1 MSKVSLQKSCFYKDQ
16 AMEVLYFR
24 VEGEQNEKFCLESSQ
39 EKYGTSRDEVNAFN
53 KISEINYRAKDAFE
67 NFDATTYT
75 SSSQANE
82 FIDQYLASQ
91 GYDIDE
97 KKIEKEL
104 EKYVAISHKM
114 EDTYHYSSLLLETRK
129 IAHRIETYDKQTKEN
144 SLDYMKEYIE
154 ERKNPTGKD
163 IKSVDDRRTFW
174 ARLTDKHSVDDDFI
188 NFEYLTDRMSG
199 TKYMDWVSELYQD
212 GPEIAKIDEQR
223 EKINKERTEIH
234 KEFDSDKRVNLRKAL
249 FQQYEAN
256 LIREAMQAKY
266 YDETKD
272 ISIFLSAKEK
282 EEFDKISVEDLIKKH
297 GTDLITTYKG
307 AVLISHKLH
316 EKKSQGKDIREDL
329 KLLKDV
335 AKSAKSTSNTPNN
348 NMNVRYY
355 LFTELKK
362 DYQKFA
368 PDDNE
373 FRALIEELAPTRFE
387 QASINGLIAET
398 NKSFVLSEGASQRVK
413 ALKEL
418 QETFTEDSNEI
429 ITGKFSKQKIAEK
442 KALIVGKKKEENINQ
457 AIKRVKAKYE
467 EAKKTGDNISG
478 VVIADDIAKRVQEGF
493 DYPTDKKQQEKIEKN
508 LRQKR
513 ATNREILKAKQ
524 TKNK

>member
-1 MSKVSLQKSCFYKDQ
+1 
-16 AMEVLYFR
+16 
-24 VEGEQNEKFCLESSQ
+24 
-39 EKYGTSRDEVNAFN
+39 
-53 KISEINYRAKDAFE
+53 
-67 NFDATTYT
+67 
-75 SSSQANE
+75 
-82 FIDQYLASQ
+82 
-91 GYDIDE
+91 
-97 KKIEKEL
+97 
-104 EKYVAISHKM
+104 
-114 EDTYHYSSLLLETRK
+114 
-129 IAHRIETYDKQTKEN
+129 
-144 SLDYMKEYIE
+144 
-154 ERKNPTGKD
+154 
-163 IKSVDDRRTFW
+163 
-174 ARLTDKHSVDDDFI
+174 
-188 NFEYLTDRMSG
+188 
-199 TKYMDWVSELYQD
+199 
-212 GPEIAKIDEQR
+212 
-223 EKINKERTEIH
+223 
-234 KEFDSDKRVNLRKAL
+234 
-249 FQQYEAN
+249 
-256 LIREAMQAKY
+256 MQAKY

-282 EEFDKISVEDLIKKH
+282 EEFDKMSVEELIKKH
-297 GTDLITTYKG
+297 GSDLITTYKG

-335 AKSAKSTSNTPNN
+335 ANLAKLPSNTPNN

-355 LFTELKK
+355 LYKELKK

-368 PDDNE
+368 PFTPDDKE
-373 FRALIEELAPTRFE
+373 YRSLIEELAPTSLE
-387 QASINGLIAET
+387 QDTINGLIART
-398 NKSFVLSEGASQRVK
+398 NKQYILKEGTSPGVK

-429 ITGKFSKQKIAEK
+429 ITGEFSKQKIAEK

-493 DYPTDKKQQEKIEKN
+493 EYPTDKKQQEKIEKN

-524 TKNK
+524 PEKC